1 MSVQTQYQGKMW
13 SDEVI
18 QELGYI
24 LWSCIKKLFNWYSCS
39 TQVKAM
45 HSKAKRRE
53 KELYLSCLNQ
63 CMVIYACDHGEDY
76 C

>member
-1 MSVQTQYQGKMW
+1 MW
-13 SDEVI
+13 SDEVK

-45 HSKAKRRE
+45 HMQQSKAKR
-53 KELYLSCLNQ
+53 KGTVFKLFKSMHGY
-63 CMVIYACDHGEDY
+63 ICDHGEDY